1 MNEAQKEREQDEWIA
16 SQIEHLMSAG
26 QKCDPMNA
34 DNILESLSQMDE
46 ANLNLFAA
54 NVRMAHRYRESKK
67 VEAHLFLADFI
78 VNNNQQY
85 WLNCATTLAKRDW
98 DERIV

>member
-46 ANLNLFAA
+46 ANLNLFAGYVRKA
-54 NVRMAHRYRESKK
+54 NNDPLCKK
-67 VEAHLFLADFI
+67 VTNHVFLADFI
-78 VNNNQQY
+78 VNNNKQY

-98 DERIV
+98 EERIV